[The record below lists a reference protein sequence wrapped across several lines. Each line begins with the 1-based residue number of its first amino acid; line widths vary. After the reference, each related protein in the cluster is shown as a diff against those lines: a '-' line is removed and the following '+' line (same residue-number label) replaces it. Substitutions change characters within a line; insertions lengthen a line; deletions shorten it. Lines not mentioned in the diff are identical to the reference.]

1 MRWITNCIYT
11 YVIVLRT
18 HPESPDSDS
27 LSSKSFANRVER
39 NQNPSTMYRPG
50 DCKAHLATRWF
61 ALSIA
66 HLHYLQRHTTTIQLL
81 IQYLSHDVAAKHDF
95 NVEVHYVLSEVLRAI
110 DDIVSLVAVINRLEN
125 KLEVRH
131 IIDLSHSLIHHL
143 FCSL

>member
-1 MRWITNCIYT
+1 
-11 YVIVLRT
+11 VLRT
-18 HPESPDSDS
+18 RPESPDSDS

-61 ALSIA
+61 ASSVA
-66 HLHYLQRHTTTIQLL
+66 RLHYFQRHTTTIQLL
-81 IQYLSHDVAAKHDF
+81 IQYSSHDVAAKHDF
-95 NVEVHYVLSEVLRAI
+95 DVEVHHVLSEVSRAN

-131 IIDLSHSLIHHL
+131 IIDLSRSLIHHL